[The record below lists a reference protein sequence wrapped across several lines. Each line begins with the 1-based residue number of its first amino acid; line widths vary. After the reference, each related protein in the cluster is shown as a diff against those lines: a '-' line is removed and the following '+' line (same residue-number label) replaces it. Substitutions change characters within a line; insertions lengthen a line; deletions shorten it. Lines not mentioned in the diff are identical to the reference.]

1 MVRMNK
7 ERKEDVIYFNE
18 DYTASIKKVNG
29 KLVKIQDQYFEKED
43 VVTTIQQAIIKGQL
57 ENAIRTIDEKG
68 VKYIFHFSEY
78 DKRIEQDKKSVVK
91 IIVPRKN
98 YDKEDPSLITL
109 NSITKMHLDMKK
121 KNRRKLA
128 TIAAVAL
135 ILAVPKL
142 GQINQDSEK
151 EAKGAI
157 YKEIELQN
165 NQVNQL
171 TGTSIDDLL
180 VDYERKKT
188 IDTMPDQTERVE
200 PSSDTYIK

>member
-7 ERKEDVIYFNE
+7 ARKEDVIYFNE

-121 KNRRKLA
+121 KNRKKLA

-151 EAKGAI
+151 ETKGAI

>member
-7 ERKEDVIYFNE
+7 ARKEDVIYFNE

-151 EAKGAI
+151 EAKGTI